1 MQQDALD
8 SLISRIASVMK
19 QYERRA
25 EAVEQHLNRLVHSL
39 HGAVERCPDM
49 LKQSTD
55 DAIRT
60 LPSQV
65 IHQVKSGLDRPVADY
80 EERVRAAANEASS
93 RVQILVRQVEKLEQ
107 LHRWAIWKLA
117 GVVGVSM
124 ALLLAGGVWL
134 GMHYMHVIR
143 ENQLNARLLKAY
155 NAADVT
161 LCESDQLCARV
172 EPKAPRYG
180 DHQQYQ
186 LVAPR

>member
-1 MQQDALD
+1 M
-8 SLISRIASVMK
+8 
-19 QYERRA
+19 
-25 EAVEQHLNRLVHSL
+25 
-39 HGAVERCPDM
+39 
-49 LKQSTD
+49 
-55 DAIRT
+55 
-60 LPSQV
+60 
-65 IHQVKSGLDRPVADY
+65 ADY